1 MTGYMPESKK
11 EEAFSI
17 HYDEIS
23 TITILDK
30 YALGLCANCNR
41 THEDGVQ
48 VASYDAQDRLTQYKD
63 NTYQYNALGQLTE
76 KTTPGGTETYDYD
89 VFGNLRGVNLA
100 NGVNI
105 EYLIDP
111 KGRRI
116 GKKVN
121 GAITQKLLYLG
132 QLNPIA
138 ELYPD
143 NSIKNLFI
151 YADKSNVP
159 SAMER
164 YDHRGNFK
172 GRYRLISNHTIE
184 QEIEYDVW
192 GNVLSDSNPNFQPFY
207 FAGGIYDTDT
217 KLTRFGARDYDAE
230 TGRWTAKDPIGFA
243 GGLTSLYDYVGGDP
257 VNFVDLT
264 GNQKRQSGSLGSGWT
279 YDLDNFD
286 VNGSANFEIHVKDPS
301 GKEVGIVTKDGWI
314 NKHGIKSE
322 EITGVPDKVKN
333 RIRGIS
339 IDKMRKLKWLPPKG
353 SINIKRLGP
362 FAKGIL
368 KCVGGLSLVTYQ
380 SSIFSDKRAC
390 DTGAAMIA
398 GLEEELCR

>member
-1 MTGYMPESKK
+1 MDTWR
-11 EEAFSI
+11 
-17 HYDEIS
+17 YD
-23 TITILDK
+23 
-30 YALGLCANCNR
+30 ANGNR

-89 VFGNLRGVNLA
+89 VFGNLRGVTLA
-100 NGVNI
+100 NGDTI

-121 GAITQKLLYLG
+121 GAMTQKLLYLG

-143 NSIKNLFI
+143 NSVKNLFI
-151 YADKSNVP
+151 YAGQDAQVSWSTGSTGTTADKPNVP

-164 YDHRGNFK
+164 YDESGSLTGK
-172 GRYRLISNHTIE
+172 YRIISNHLGSVVMVVNAETGDIA

-192 GNVLSDSNPNFQPFY
+192 GNVLNDTNPNFQPFY
-207 FAGGIYDTDT
+207 FAGGIYDIDT

-230 TGRWTAKDPIGFA
+230 TGRWTAKDPILFG

-257 VNFVDLT
+257 VNFVDVIE
-264 GNQKRQSGSLGSGWT
+264 NQRRVAPPPRQGYSR
-279 YDLDNFD
+279 NPI
-286 VNGSANFEIHVKDPS
+286 NGRLRFNGLEPASQRSPYPRS
-301 GKEVGIVTKDGWI
+301 
-314 NKHGIKSE
+314 
-322 EITGVPDKVKN
+322 
-333 RIRGIS
+333 
-339 IDKMRKLKWLPPKG
+339 LPPATVRERLRREQEQRMFNKMLNEPRMEQLKDLIDALENMAD
-353 SINIKRLGP
+353 SIENKDKLNKYLRD
-362 FAKGIL
+362 L
-368 KCVGGLSLVTYQ
+368 KKEYNDLINEFGEPNTCP
-380 SSIFSDKRAC
+380 AP
-390 DTGAAMIA
+390 
-398 GLEEELCR
+398 